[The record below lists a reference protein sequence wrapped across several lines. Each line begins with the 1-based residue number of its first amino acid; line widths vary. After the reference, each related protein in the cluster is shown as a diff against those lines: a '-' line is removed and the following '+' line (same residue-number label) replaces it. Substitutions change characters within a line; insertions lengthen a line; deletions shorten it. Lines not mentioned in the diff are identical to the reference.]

1 MSNWIGD
8 IKSIVRKQKRKPQI
22 VSTKLET
29 QPLVYRFPMEEELNE
44 LNSEDEH
51 EENVSEEE
59 IRKSV
64 FGDSSFAERH
74 LGEYDSSISRPTTA
88 SARRSVLWSRER
100 KVYENAARRR
110 MEEFKDSYYMKHQY
124 PEIPKHYPGTWRV
137 VTREELKRIVER
149 LTRPTTASSI
159 RSRSAAAY
167 ISRSRYSANQTAR

>member
-1 MSNWIGD
+1 
-8 IKSIVRKQKRKPQI
+8 
-22 VSTKLET
+22 
-29 QPLVYRFPMEEELNE
+29 MEEELNE
-44 LNSEDEH
+44 FNADDECEED
-51 EENVSEEE
+51 VSEEE

-64 FGDSSFAERH
+64 FGESSFAERH
-74 LGEYDSSISRPTTA
+74 YGEFDNSVSRPTTS

-110 MEEFKDSYYMKHQY
+110 MEEFKDSHYMKHQY

-137 VTREELKRIVER
+137 VTREELKKIVER

-167 ISRSRYSANQTAR
+167 ISRRSHSAKLSAR